1 MANPS
6 HERSAAFLVQKKRC
20 DECLFSEGKIVSNGR
35 REEVL
40 RDCQEL
46 NTHFVCHK
54 ASLKDLDVWASLK
67 LSLGQVRNAMTVLAH
82 TPSLTRF
89 QRGNRGLL
97 RWD

>member
-54 ASLKDLDVWASLK
+54 ASLKDLDVCCRGFFDEGRDARS
-67 LSLGQVRNAMTVLAH
+67 RLANQ
-82 TPSLTRF
+82 L
-89 QRGNRGLL
+89 GLL
-97 RWD
+97 EFVEID